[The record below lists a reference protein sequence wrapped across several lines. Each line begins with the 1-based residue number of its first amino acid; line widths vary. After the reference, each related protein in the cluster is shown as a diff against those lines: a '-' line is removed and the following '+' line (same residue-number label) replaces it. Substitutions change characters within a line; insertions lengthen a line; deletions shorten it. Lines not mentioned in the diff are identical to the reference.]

1 MGGRQGGG
9 GAVNTNCFIRRLL
22 SISMLKGR
30 LCLINSAVCWGQGL
44 IENEL
49 RGLCYKAE
57 GPAASQRH
65 QPRRHLGRSSEAE
78 AHRVRAVGARHPSQL
93 PPCLQVLSLCLSISP
108 HPAPLPW
115 PLPVLTGGRRQLL
128 TCLRPVVFGPK
139 RLKPTLAALESVQF
153 SRSVVSDSLRPH
165 ELQHARSPCPSPT
178 PRVCSNSCPSSR

>member
-22 SISMLKGR
+22 SISVLKGR

-57 GPAASQRH
+57 GPAASQRQ
-65 QPRRHLGRSSEAE
+65 QPLRHLGRSSEAE
-78 AHRVRAVGARHPSQL
+78 AHRVRAAGARHPSQL

-115 PLPVLTGGRRQLL
+115 PPPVLTGGRRQPF

-153 SRSVVSDSLRPH
+153 SPSVVSDSLRPH
-165 ELQHARSPCPSPT
+165 EPQHARPPCLSPT
-178 PRVCSNSCPSSR
+178 PRVHSNSCPLSR